1 MAKTKEKKPVEATA
15 STATDS
21 VDETPVQTLF
31 AEILTTPAMH
41 FTVGDILLCGRIYD
55 GANAH
60 ERADQLRGMVKN
72 ARSRAK
78 APLL

>member
-1 MAKTKEKKPVEATA
+1 MSETKKKAAPKKTTEV
-15 STATDS
+15 S
-21 VDETPVQTLF
+21 VPTSIDEIPVQTLF

-41 FTVGDILLCGRIYD
+41 FTVGDILLCNRIYD

-72 ARSRAK
+72 ARERVQK
-78 APLL
+78 